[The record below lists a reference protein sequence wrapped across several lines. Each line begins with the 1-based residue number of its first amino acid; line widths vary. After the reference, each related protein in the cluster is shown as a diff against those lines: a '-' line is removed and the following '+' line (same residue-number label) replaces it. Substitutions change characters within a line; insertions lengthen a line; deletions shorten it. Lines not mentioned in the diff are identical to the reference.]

1 MTDPALRSPAR
12 RRLLLS
18 GIAVLVV
25 VGGLWVH
32 RLGTGTAGDVAG
44 DALYAVLVYLLFAIL
59 LARSPR
65 TLPAALAII
74 FCTAVEFLQLT
85 DLPHTWA
92 QALPALA
99 LVFGSGFD
107 QRDLLVY
114 PASVLVVLIIDVA
127 VSRLARRER

>member
-1 MTDPALRSPAR
+1 M
-12 RRLLLS
+12 
-18 GIAVLVV
+18 LVV
-25 VGGLWVH
+25 AVGLLVH
-32 RLGTGTAGDVAG
+32 RFGTGTAGDIAG
-44 DALYAVLVYLLFAIL
+44 DALYAAFAYLLFAIL

-74 FCTAVEFLQLT
+74 FCTAIEFLQLT

-92 QALPALA
+92 EAFPPSA

-114 PASVLVVLIIDVA
+114 PASVLIVLIIDVA
-127 VSRLARRER
+127 FSRRARRQR